1 MAETAYTL
9 DKLYALPVYTI
20 SEIHTN
26 IGRIKAARDLRFIR
40 CIGSAVWGGDDAW
53 ECVAALNET
62 AGAIFEEMTEEEMR
76 MTAEERKQ
84 IRSWQQLRGLAGG

>member
-20 SEIHTN
+20 SEIHNN

-40 CIGSAVWGGDDAW
+40 CIGSAVWGGDGNQ
-53 ECVAALNET
+53 EYIEALRDT
-62 AGAIFEEMTEEEMR
+62 AGSVFEEMTDEEMS
-76 MTAEERKQ
+76 MTKEERRQ
-84 IRSWQQLRGLAGG
+84 IRAWQQLRGLAGG